1 MSHFSVC
8 VIVPDDG
15 VVNNIH
21 ANNLEDHLIPVLA
34 PFDEQTEE
42 EKYREFEDRTE
53 EAKADFENDTMRVVR
68 FPDGSIH
75 SIYDDAFNKFFF
87 VEEDKIYA
95 FGPNRDRKSKLQTE
109 ESKAL
114 ELVTDYPVKSW
125 YPSFEA
131 YCDEHRGSVK
141 ASDGRWG
148 YTCNPNAKWDWW
160 QIGGRFSRNFLVKEN
175 LEDCIISYD
184 RSSGEPDGAPKGYKY
199 VDAARKKDICWDLMK
214 QLTVEEVEKGYEK
227 CVAAFASN
235 DPTGFGPLTKI
246 VEDGIA
252 SWGSMIYLKGETLD
266 EFKARKGATD
276 MDQYMI
282 SSFAA
287 IDRNGDWLGS
297 GDMGWFGIS
306 TNDKEERA
314 WNDELQTLMNEAQ
327 DDDFLVVVD
336 CHI

>member
-75 SIYDDAFNKFFF
+75 SIYDDAFNKSFFI
-87 VEEDKIYA
+87 EEDRIYA

-114 ELVTDYPVKSW
+114 ELVTDYPVKAW
-125 YPSFEA
+125 YSSFEA
-131 YCDEHRGSVK
+131 YCDEHRGFVK

-148 YTCNPNAKWDWW
+148 YTYNPNAKWDWW
-160 QIGGRFSRNFLVKEN
+160 QIGGRFPNRFLVPAGLQDCIPSAKDDDGVVGSEMCIRDSCRTAFLLRKTMMANLPLLLRGISMPMPHARRISVGMSCVRSLSIRSRNG
-175 LEDCIISYD
+175 I
-184 RSSGEPDGAPKGYKY
+184 RS
-199 VDAARKKDICWDLMK
+199 V
-214 QLTVEEVEKGYEK
+214 
-227 CVAAFASN
+227 
-235 DPTGFGPLTKI
+235 
-246 VEDGIA
+246 
-252 SWGSMIYLKGETLD
+252 
-266 EFKARKGATD
+266 
-276 MDQYMI
+276 
-282 SSFAA
+282 
-287 IDRNGDWLGS
+287 
-297 GDMGWFGIS
+297 
-306 TNDKEERA
+306 
-314 WNDELQTLMNEAQ
+314 
-327 DDDFLVVVD
+327 
-336 CHI
+336 

>member
-131 YCDEHRGSVK
+131 YCDEHRGFVK

-160 QIGGRFSRNFLVKEN
+160 QIGGRFPNRFLVPAGLLRKTMMANLLSLLRGISMPMPHARRISVGMSCARSLSIRSRNG
-175 LEDCIISYD
+175 I
-184 RSSGEPDGAPKGYKY
+184 RS
-199 VDAARKKDICWDLMK
+199 V
-214 QLTVEEVEKGYEK
+214 
-227 CVAAFASN
+227 
-235 DPTGFGPLTKI
+235 
-246 VEDGIA
+246 
-252 SWGSMIYLKGETLD
+252 
-266 EFKARKGATD
+266 
-276 MDQYMI
+276 
-282 SSFAA
+282 
-287 IDRNGDWLGS
+287 
-297 GDMGWFGIS
+297 
-306 TNDKEERA
+306 
-314 WNDELQTLMNEAQ
+314 
-327 DDDFLVVVD
+327 
-336 CHI
+336 

>member
-75 SIYDDAFNKFFF
+75 SIYDDAFNKSFFF
-87 VEEDKIYA
+87 EEDRIYA

-131 YCDEHRGSVK
+131 YCDEHRGFVK

-160 QIGGRFSRNFLVKEN
+160 QIGGRFPNRFLVPAGCRTAFLLRKTMMANLPLILRGISMPMPHARRISVGMSCVRSLSIRSRNG
-175 LEDCIISYD
+175 I
-184 RSSGEPDGAPKGYKY
+184 RS
-199 VDAARKKDICWDLMK
+199 V
-214 QLTVEEVEKGYEK
+214 
-227 CVAAFASN
+227 
-235 DPTGFGPLTKI
+235 
-246 VEDGIA
+246 
-252 SWGSMIYLKGETLD
+252 
-266 EFKARKGATD
+266 
-276 MDQYMI
+276 
-282 SSFAA
+282 
-287 IDRNGDWLGS
+287 
-297 GDMGWFGIS
+297 
-306 TNDKEERA
+306 
-314 WNDELQTLMNEAQ
+314 
-327 DDDFLVVVD
+327 
-336 CHI
+336 